1 MVDFNKVAE
10 LRGRIDDEVSRVILG
25 KEEVKNALL
34 LALFAGGNVLIEGA
48 PGTGKTRIA
57 NTFAQAIGG
66 IFKRIQCTPDML
78 PADITG
84 FSLYTPAGDSSFVEG
99 PIFANVVLADEFNR
113 TTPRTQS
120 ALLEAM
126 QEQQVT
132 IDKQTYRLPQPFIVI
147 ATQVETGA
155 EGTYNLANVQLD
167 RFMLHI
173 SSGYPS
179 PEDEMKVVAG
189 IDRIDAACAS
199 PVASTAEIIEAREI
213 VKQVFVS
220 ENISKYI
227 VDVVNALRA
236 DPDVIGGP
244 STRAAIA
251 LFKSA
256 RVMALFDGRDYVIP
270 DDVKGLV
277 YATTEHRLILKPEAE
292 MEDIGP
298 STIIR
303 RMLSAVAVPKLKP

>member
-1 MVDFNKVAE
+1 
-10 LRGRIDDEVSRVILG
+10 
-25 KEEVKNALL
+25 
-34 LALFAGGNVLIEGA
+34 
-48 PGTGKTRIA
+48 
-57 NTFAQAIGG
+57 
-66 IFKRIQCTPDML
+66 ML

-84 FSLYTPAGDSSFVEG
+84 FSLYTPAGNSSFVEG
-99 PIFANVVLADEFNR
+99 PIFANVVLADELNR

-132 IDKQTYRLPQPFIVI
+132 IDKQTYRLPQPFMVI

-155 EGTYNLANVQLD
+155 EGTYNLADVQLD

-179 PEDEMKVVAG
+179 PEDEMKVVAD
-189 IDRIDAACAS
+189 IDRIDAARAS
-199 PVASTAEIIEAREI
+199 PVTSTAEIIEAREI

-277 YATTEHRLILKPEAE
+277 YATTEHRLSLKPEAE
-292 MEDIGP
+292 MEDIAP
-298 STIIR
+298 SIIIR
-303 RMLSAVAVPKLKP
+303 RMLDTIPVPKLTP